1 LKILQT
7 LSTKFE
13 GIGIIHVILA
23 SFSIHMF
30 VISHPNFEV
39 LDEIFFT
46 NFMRWFMLGIDHS
59 PYQLPGLSF
68 IVSPFVYVF
77 GDNWVSWRF
86 PIIIFGMVFLY
97 FYYKVVEQIFTKKIA
112 LMTSV
117 IMAFSPVIFVSSS
130 LMLRDMPV
138 MALGF
143 FAMYLYLKQKYYFS
157 ALFIGLS
164 ALIKETAIF
173 FVIFITLHYILTNRE
188 KISRNIIA
196 NRDYFKTI
204 KTPFITLLIILLSFL
219 IPLTI
224 YDNTVTVLEYSTRHP
239 EYFIIDE
246 NQELGVYRFDVTK
259 STSEIYGKSVNDFNY
274 VAEIK
279 DPLHHLYVMFTKGYY
294 DQNDSKSQ
302 KFLPSFLPIDGGDTI
317 HHIRYG
323 HDTTSIDEEGFEI
336 HQKEYPTIWV
346 QSMINYSWWH
356 VGFWSCIVLM
366 GYTVFQRIKNNIPV
380 SKEMTFIFCG
390 FSFFIPYL
398 IIDMIRD
405 TFAYYMIYFLPIMA
419 TGLVCMIYKIPNKTL
434 RFMIFAAFI
443 LAIIGNFL
451 YVFPVWGF

>member
-1 LKILQT
+1 MLVARGYKVRA
-7 LSTKFE
+7 LSQYN
-13 GIGIIHVILA
+13 
-23 SFSIHMF
+23 SFNNWGWLEDIDCGDK
-30 VISHPNFEV
+30 VEV
-39 LDEIFFT
+39 LTGDIRDPHYCKFITKDIDVIFHLAALIAIPYSYVAPDSYVDT
-46 NFMRWFMLGIDHS
+46 NIKGTLNVVQAARDLGISKVVHTSTSEVYGTAQFVPITEEHPLQGQS
-59 PYQLPGLSF
+59 PYSATKIGADQIALSF
-68 IVSPFVYVF
+68 HKSF
-77 GDNWVSWRF
+77 D
-86 PIIIFGMVFLY
+86 
-97 FYYKVVEQIFTKKIA
+97 
-112 LMTSV
+112 
-117 IMAFSPVIFVSSS
+117 
-130 LMLRDMPV
+130 
-138 MALGF
+138 
-143 FAMYLYLKQKYYFS
+143 
-157 ALFIGLS
+157 
-164 ALIKETAIF
+164 
-173 FVIFITLHYILTNRE
+173 
-188 KISRNIIA
+188 
-196 NRDYFKTI
+196 
-204 KTPFITLLIILLSFL
+204 TP
-219 IPLTI
+219 
-224 YDNTVTVLEYSTRHP
+224 VTVLRPFNTYGPRQSARAVIPTIITQLGNGKRKIKLGSVLPTR
-239 EYFIIDE
+239 
-246 NQELGVYRFDVTK
+246 
-259 STSEIYGKSVNDFNY
+259 DFNY

-366 GYTVFQRIKNNIPV
+366 GHTVFQRIKNNISVP
-380 SKEMTFIFCG
+380 KEMTFIFCG

-419 TGLVCMIYKIPNKTL
+419 TGLVCMIYKTPNKTL
-434 RFMIFAAFI
+434 RFLVFTAFI